1 MKKIK
6 EYLQNGNPYLLAS
19 VVIVLL
25 SVGIIIALLQETPA
39 EDSEATVTEGIAQV
53 EMSVQQEGEPW
64 DIEASGESKEMDDV
78 GTGMGE
84 KEEPEESS
92 EPTGEVVPEGRPKE
106 EPKEGPNEIPETK
119 PNEGTAGAPET
130 SPKEVII
137 PETVESSGSEEISKT
152 LEVPEPEEHQH
163 NWVFESYY
171 QEPTCSNGGLVNQIC
186 TLCGETQTTIGTP
199 TGKHIYE
206 VESVGDCCSEE
217 VVVCTECNHREVR
230 EKDPE
235 NHIDEED
242 GFCYGCGQKTG

>member
-64 DIEASGESKEMDDV
+64 DIEAPGESKEMDDV

-106 EPKEGPNEIPETK
+106 EPEEEPKEGPNEIPETK
-119 PNEGTAGAPET
+119 SNEGTAGAPET

-152 LEVPEPEEHQH
+152 LV
-163 NWVFESYY
+163 
-171 QEPTCSNGGLVNQIC
+171 
-186 TLCGETQTTIGTP
+186 
-199 TGKHIYE
+199 
-206 VESVGDCCSEE
+206 
-217 VVVCTECNHREVR
+217 
-230 EKDPE
+230 
-235 NHIDEED
+235 
-242 GFCYGCGQKTG
+242 